1 MCNII
6 SQVFTCCGHKQF
18 QNIYQCDF
26 NTSTMIASSCSSSFP
41 RVLPDRLPPRQQE
54 EYPLRRHHQTS
65 KHEGKE
71 GKDLAAIAGIMPA
84 GSATTK
90 TGTQRRVLQQN
101 SSSSSSSSSSS
112 ESSPPASEAE
122 TQTGRPCPNL
132 RRPSRPVGG
141 FCGNCIRRRRLLR
154 LHGGSGGSCLS
165 VGGRL
170 GLGDLP
176 NLPRVVLDLPS
187 SGAGSAAVAA
197 FYSVSVINED
207 REGEFE
213 VGRASVI
220 REEGREGG
228 TVRRKERERERGMGS
243 VSSTTGSSEHASS
256 GSSATLFMGASSAAV
271 GGASGGQAVLHGQ
284 GIGIAI

>member
-26 NTSTMIASSCSSSFP
+26 YTSTMIASSCSSFP
-41 RVLPDRLPPRQQE
+41 RVLPDILPPRQQE
-54 EYPLRRHHQTS
+54 EYPLRHHQTS

-71 GKDLAAIAGIMPA
+71 GKDLAAIAGMMPA
-84 GSATTK
+84 GSAATK
-90 TGTQRRVLQQN
+90 TGTRRPVLQN
-101 SSSSSSSSSSS
+101 YSCSSSSSS

-187 SGAGSAAVAA
+187 YGAGSAAAA
-197 FYSVSVINED
+197 FCSVSVIDED
-207 REGEFE
+207 REGEVE
-213 VGRASVI
+213 VGGATVI
-220 REEGREGG
+220 CEEGAEGA

-243 VSSTTGSSEHASS
+243 VYSTTGSSGHASS
-256 GSSATLFMGASSAAV
+256 GSSATLYMGASSAAV
-271 GGASGGQAVLHGQ
+271 AGTVGGVGGGQAVLHGQ

>member
-26 NTSTMIASSCSSSFP
+26 YTSTMIATNSSGSSFP
-41 RVLPDRLPPRQQE
+41 RVLPDRFPPRQK
-54 EYPLRRHHQTS
+54 YPLRHQTS

-71 GKDLAAIAGIMPA
+71 GKDLAAIAGMPP
-84 GSATTK
+84 GSAATNLRARA
-90 TGTQRRVLQQN
+90 GTRRPGLQN

-122 TQTGRPCPNL
+122 TERRCPNL

-187 SGAGSAAVAA
+187 GSGSAAA
-197 FYSVSVINED
+197 FCSVSVIDEEL
-207 REGEFE
+207 EGEVE
-213 VGRASVI
+213 VGGPSVI
-220 REEGREGG
+220 NVEGAEGG
-228 TVRRKERERERGMGS
+228 TVMRKERERGMGS
-243 VSSTTGSSEHASS
+243 VSSTTGSEHASS
-256 GSSATLFMGASSAAV
+256 DSSATLFMGASSAAV
-271 GGASGGQAVLHGQ
+271 AGTVGGAGGGQAVLHGQ